1 MGLQQEVQTLRM
13 VPMFSQLDPA
23 RLKLISFAS
32 ERVQIMPGE
41 EFIREGEE
49 GEDAFVVLSGR
60 AEVTLDGADSHI
72 KLGEV
77 AENQIV
83 GMIALL
89 SHGRRTATVRALEP
103 LECLRLP
110 RMFFIRWFGICRIL
124 PLQSC
129 AICPMPWSGR
139 PLISARC
146 WTITRIGKPNIK
158 GSAAKAAAD

>member
-49 GEDAFVVLSGR
+49 GEDAFVLLSGR
-60 AEVTLDGADSHI
+60 AEVTLEGGETHV

-110 RMFFIRWFGICRIL
+110 KDVFHQMVRDL
-124 PLQSC
+124 PDFALAVMRDLSDALERQT
-129 AICPMPWSGR
+129 AHFR
-139 PLISARC
+139 EVLDDHADRD
-146 WTITRIGKPNIK
+146 
-158 GSAAKAAAD
+158 AKH

>member
-1 MGLQQEVQTLRM
+1 MGLQQEVQTLRR

-49 GEDAFVVLSGR
+49 GEDAFVLLSGR
-60 AEVTLDGADSHI
+60 AEVTLEGGEHHV

-103 LECLRLP
+103 MECLRLP
-110 RMFFIRWFGICRIL
+110 KDVFHQMVRDL
-124 PLQSC
+124 PDFALAVMRDLSDALERQT
-129 AICPMPWSGR
+129 AHFR
-139 PLISARC
+139 EVLDDQ
-146 WTITRIGKPNIK
+146 
-158 GSAAKAAAD
+158 AAERDAKH